1 MTAAYQTSTS
11 LRQGT
16 TAVSLARELLE
27 EVAGEPFYNPLDAT
41 AQTAAAVNA
50 ARSQFNQV
58 GQYNN
63 YSDLSST
70 ITALDGSTVAVGN
83 ETYTRNVKVTF
94 GTAPSVDTG
103 SPATDFALVTVTVT
117 APGGQQVAL
126 TRTVTNYTFVR

>member
-1 MTAAYQTSTS
+1 M
-11 LRQGT
+11 
-16 TAVSLARELLE
+16 
-27 EVAGEPFYNPLDAT
+27 AGEPFYNPLDAT
-41 AQTAAAVNA
+41 VQTAAAVNA

-83 ETYTRNVKVTF
+83 DVYAKCEATF

-103 SPATDFALVTVTVT
+103 SPATDFAPATVT
-117 APGGQQVAL
+117 ATSRRAAGRAERRHGHHI
-126 TRTVTNYTFVR
+126 YTFVR